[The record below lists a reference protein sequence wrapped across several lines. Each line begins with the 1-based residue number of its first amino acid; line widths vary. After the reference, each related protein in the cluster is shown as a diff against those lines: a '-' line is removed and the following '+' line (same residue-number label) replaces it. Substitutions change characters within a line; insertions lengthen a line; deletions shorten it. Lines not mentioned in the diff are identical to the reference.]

1 MGSNVKKMMVI
12 IDEIKTIAQLAL
24 NVQSL
29 GNDNSGQLWDIIGKC
44 NSGLSIP
51 IRNCDV
57 GTEEWKRNKE
67 PSPSLPREDG
77 DSVNPECLGKDNGII
92 PQSESV
98 GNAAEMLKALV
109 KAKKAIC
116 HHAKYV
122 CDSLSW
128 ENSNIQSNCADVLC
142 AHRDLCEAKTAIN
155 AALSKPPRNC
165 DVGTEQEQHKRFVT
179 FCNAHI
185 DCVDCPIK
193 AYWTKALSCGI
204 LWGQMPYEAE
214 EGGAS

>member
-98 GNAAEMLKALV
+98 CNAAEMLKALIETQS
-109 KAKKAIC
+109 AIARC
-116 HHAKYV
+116 MDILNKIPDTCGYGGLLDDA
-122 CDSLSW
+122 
-128 ENSNIQSNCADVLC
+128 ADELC
-142 AHRDLCEAKTAIN
+142 ALREGHLKTV
-155 AALSKPPRNC
+155 LSAPPRNNEHERS
-165 DVGTEQEQHKRFVT
+165 DT
-179 FCNAHI
+179 
-185 DCVDCPIK
+185 
-193 AYWTKALSCGI
+193 
-204 LWGQMPYEAE
+204 
-214 EGGAS
+214 